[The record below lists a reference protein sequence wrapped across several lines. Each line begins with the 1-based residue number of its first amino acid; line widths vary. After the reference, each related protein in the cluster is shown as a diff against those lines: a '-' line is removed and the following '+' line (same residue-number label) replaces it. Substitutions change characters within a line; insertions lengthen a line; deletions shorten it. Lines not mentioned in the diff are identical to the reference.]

1 MKYYITID
9 GGTTNTRVYLV
20 EDSKITDT
28 RKINVGSNN
37 PDSKARLAQEIK
49 EAIRSLLGS
58 HSLSEKDIH
67 RIIASGMITS
77 EFGLYK
83 LDHMIAPVGIH
94 ELHDGM
100 AEVSLPDISSVPFV
114 FLRGIKTVGD
124 KLYDF
129 NMMRGE
135 ETELM
140 GIADSKYGSC
150 IYILPGSHS
159 KIIRINENGEIFEFI
174 STLTGE
180 MIAALTKGTILSTC
194 VDLNSKLCDEGLF
207 EGYDYAYEYGINEAL
222 LKTRTLANIMKKDSD
237 YLYSFFLGVVLC
249 DEIKATVKMAEKT
262 VVISGRAE
270 IKLAIATLLG
280 KYSDKKV
287 IALDKA
293 LVDSST
299 VRGAIKI
306 YEYNK

>member
-1 MKYYITID
+1 MKRYITID
-9 GGTTNTRVYLV
+9 GGTTNTRIYLV
-20 EDSKITDT
+20 EDCQITDT
-28 RKINVGSNN
+28 VKINVGSNS
-37 PDSKARLAQEIK
+37 PDSKVRLSAEIK
-49 EAIRSLLGS
+49 DKLQSLLDS
-58 HSLSEKDIH
+58 HSLSDADIH

-77 EFGLYK
+77 EFGLLK
-83 LDHMIAPVGIH
+83 LDHAIAPVGIDK
-94 ELHDGM
+94 LHDAM
-100 AEVSLPDISSVPFV
+100 VEVELPDISSVPFV

-124 KLYDF
+124 KLFDF

-140 GIADSKYGSC
+140 GIAKAEYGSC
-150 IYILPGSHS
+150 IYVLPGSHS

-194 VDLNSKLCDEGLF
+194 VDLNSTLCDEGLF

-222 LKTRTLANIMKKDSD
+222 LKTRTLANIMKKDND

-249 DEIKATVKMAEKT
+249 DEIKAIIKMEEKT
-262 VVISGRAE
+262 VVISGREE
-270 IKLAIATLLG
+270 IKRAIATLLE
-280 KYSDKKV
+280 KYSDKEV
-287 IALDKA
+287 IALDKT

>member
-1 MKYYITID
+1 MKRYITID
-9 GGTTNTRVYLV
+9 GGTTNTRIYLIENCRV
-20 EDSKITDT
+20 IDT
-28 RKINVGSNN
+28 VKINVGSNS
-37 PDSKARLAQEIK
+37 PDSKARLSAEIK
-49 EAIRSLLGS
+49 DKLQSLLDS
-58 HSLSEKDIH
+58 HNLSEKDIH

-77 EFGLYK
+77 EFGLLK
-83 LDHMIAPVGIH
+83 LDHMIAPVGIDK
-94 ELHDGM
+94 LHDAM
-100 AEVSLPDISSVPFV
+100 VEIALPDISSVPFV

-124 KLYDF
+124 KLFDF

-135 ETELM
+135 ETELI

-222 LKTRTLANIMKKDSD
+222 LKTRTLANIMKKDND

-249 DEIKATVKMAEKT
+249 DEIKAIIKMAEKT
-262 VVISGRAE
+262 VVISGREE
-270 IKLAIATLLG
+270 IKRALATLLE

-299 VRGAIKI
+299 VQGAIKI

>member
-1 MKYYITID
+1 MKRYITID
-9 GGTTNTRVYLV
+9 GGTTNTRIYLV
-20 EDSKITDT
+20 EDGVITDT
-28 RKINVGSNN
+28 ARINIGFNRPTSRGEAV
-37 PDSKARLAQEIK
+37 PEIRN
-49 EAIRSLLGS
+49 AIKNMLFKKVLC
-58 HSLSEKDIH
+58 EEDIE
-67 RIIASGMITS
+67 RIIASGMLTS

-83 LDHMIAPVGIH
+83 LDHTVAPAGIA
-94 ELHDGM
+94 ELHNNSR
-100 AEVSLPDISSVPFV
+100 EVILKEISPIPFYFV
-114 FLRGIKTVGD
+114 CGVKTVGD
-124 KLYDF
+124 SLVDI

-140 GIADSKYGSC
+140 GIRREDDGEC

-159 KIIRINENGEIFEFI
+159 KIIRINEKGEIFEFI

-194 VDLNSKLCDEGLF
+194 VDLNSKLSDDGLF

-262 VVISGRAE
+262 VVISGREE

>member
-1 MKYYITID
+1 MKRYITID
-9 GGTTNTRVYLV
+9 GGTTNTRIYLV
-20 EDSKITDT
+20 QDGVITDT
-28 RKINVGSNN
+28 ARINIGFNRPTSRGEAV
-37 PDSKARLAQEIK
+37 PEIRN
-49 EAIRSLLGS
+49 AIKNMLFKKVLC
-58 HSLSEKDIH
+58 EEDIE
-67 RIIASGMITS
+67 RIIASGMLTS

-83 LDHMIAPVGIH
+83 LDHLIAPAGID
-94 ELHDGM
+94 ELHDAM
-100 AEVSLPDISSVPFV
+100 AEVSLPEISSVPFV

-124 KLYDF
+124 RLFDF

-140 GIADSKYGSC
+140 GIADSEYGSC

-159 KIIRINENGEIFEFI
+159 KIIRTNEKGEIFEFI

-222 LKTRTLANIMKKDSD
+222 LKTRTLANIMKKDND

-249 DEIKATVKMAEKT
+249 DEIKAIIKMSEKT
-262 VVISGRAE
+262 VVISGREE
-270 IKLAIATLLG
+270 IKGAISALLE

-306 YEYNK
+306 YEYRK

>member
-1 MKYYITID
+1 MKRYITID

-20 EDSKITDT
+20 EDIKIIDT
-28 RKINVGSNN
+28 VKIGVGSNN
-37 PDSKARLAQEIK
+37 PDSKVRLTAEIK
-49 EAIRSLLGS
+49 EAVRTLLSS
-58 HSLSEKDIH
+58 HDLSEKDIH

-83 LDHMIAPVGIH
+83 LDHAIAPVGIDK
-94 ELHDGM
+94 LHDGM
-100 AEVSLPDISSVPFV
+100 AEVSLPDISSIPFV

-124 KLYDF
+124 KLFDF

-140 GIADSKYGSC
+140 GIADSEYGSC

-159 KIIRINENGEIFEFI
+159 KIIRTNEKGEIFEFI

-180 MIAALTKGTILSTC
+180 MIAALTKSTILSTC

-222 LKTRTLANIMKKDSD
+222 LKTRTLANIMKKDSN

-249 DEIKATVKMAEKT
+249 DEIKAIIKMTEKT
-262 VVISGRAE
+262 VVISGREE
-270 IKLAIATLLG
+270 IKHAIATILE

>member
-1 MKYYITID
+1 MKRYITID
-9 GGTTNTRVYLV
+9 GGTTNTRIYLV
-20 EDSKITDT
+20 EDGVITDT
-28 RKINVGSNN
+28 ARINIGFNRPTSRGEAVPEIRNAIKN
-37 PDSKARLAQEIK
+37 MLFKKALCE
-49 EAIRSLLGS
+49 E
-58 HSLSEKDIH
+58 DIE
-67 RIIASGMITS
+67 RIIASGMLTS

-83 LDHMIAPVGIH
+83 LDHTVAPAGIA
-94 ELHDGM
+94 ELHNNSR
-100 AEVSLPDISSVPFV
+100 EVILEEISSIPFYFV
-114 FLRGIKTVGD
+114 CGVKTVGELLVD
-124 KLYDF
+124 I

-159 KIIRINENGEIFEFI
+159 KIIRTNEKGEIFEFI

-237 YLYSFFLGVVLC
+237 YLYSFFMGAILC
-249 DEIKATVKMAEKT
+249 DEIKAILKMPENK
-262 VVISGRAE
+262 VIISGRAE
-270 IKLAIATLLG
+270 IKAALSALLRSA
-280 KYSDKKV
+280 SDKTV
-287 IALDKA
+287 IELDRETI
-293 LVDSST
+293 DSST

-306 YEYNK
+306 YEYNN

>member
-1 MKYYITID
+1 MKRYITID

-20 EDSKITDT
+20 EDYKISDT
-28 RKINVGSNN
+28 VKINVGSNN
-37 PDSKARLAQEIK
+37 PDSKARLAVEIK
-49 EAIRSLLGS
+49 EAIRSLLDS
-58 HSLSEKDIH
+58 HALSEKDIH

-77 EFGLYK
+77 EFGLCK
-83 LDHMIAPVGIH
+83 LDHAIAPVGIDR
-94 ELHDGM
+94 LHGSM
-100 AEVSLPDISSVPFV
+100 AEISLPDISSVPFV

-124 KLYDF
+124 KLFDF

-140 GIADSKYGSC
+140 GIADSEYGSC

-159 KIIRINENGEIFEFI
+159 KIIRINEKGEIFEFI

-194 VDLNSKLCDEGLF
+194 VDLNSKLCDEGLY

-222 LKTRTLANIMKKDSD
+222 LKTRTLANIMKKDND

-249 DEIKATVKMAEKT
+249 DEIKAIIKMEEKT
-262 VVISGRAE
+262 VVISGREE
-270 IKLAIATLLG
+270 IKRAIATLLE
-280 KYSDKKV
+280 KHSDKKV

-293 LVDSST
+293 LVDCST

>member
-1 MKYYITID
+1 MKRYITID

-20 EDSKITDT
+20 EDSKVIDT
-28 RKINVGSNN
+28 VKIGVGSNS
-37 PDSKARLAQEIK
+37 PDSKARLTAEIK
-49 EAIRSLLGS
+49 EAILALLGS
-58 HSLSEKDIH
+58 HDLSEKDIH

-83 LDHMIAPVGIH
+83 LDHLIAPAGID
-94 ELHDGM
+94 ELHDAM
-100 AEVSLPDISSVPFV
+100 AEVSLPEISSVPFV

-124 KLYDF
+124 RLFDF

-140 GIADSKYGSC
+140 GIADSEYGSC

-159 KIIRINENGEIFEFI
+159 KIIRINEKGEIFEFI

-194 VDLNSKLCDEGLF
+194 VDLNSRLCDEGLF

-222 LKTRTLANIMKKDSD
+222 LKTRTLANIMKKDND

-249 DEIKATVKMAEKT
+249 DEIKAIIKMSEKT
-262 VVISGRAE
+262 VVISGREE
-270 IKLAIATLLG
+270 IKGAISALLE

-306 YEYNK
+306 YEYRK